1 MPSDPFASTDI
12 QPSRENLDGSA
23 LDVDPRLIE
32 LSRLYLAALRAGKNP
47 RREEYLAR
55 YLDLPEKASDYLEG
69 IEMAFSLEQA
79 NVKPGMRTLDQPDS
93 KQGEPIGD
101 FRIGRELGRGGMG
114 IVYEATQISLGRQVA
129 LKVLPFAAALDQRH
143 RKRFL
148 LEAQAAAQLHHQ
160 NIVPVYAVGCER
172 GTHYYAMQLIDG
184 EPISAKLFDESESA
198 ATDLARSTIKSR
210 ADMTL
215 RQSCV
220 SDVSLHKSRQTRY
233 QRIAALVADAA
244 EALEYAHSCGIV
256 HRDVKPGN
264 LLLDVRGKLWI
275 TDFGLAHI
283 TSGEHV
289 TQTGEMLGT
298 MRYMSPEQA
307 SGSRGVID
315 HRSDVYSLGAT
326 LYELLTG
333 EPVFNGGDRQTLLNQ
348 VLHSDPR
355 PLRQIDRATPEELE
369 TITLKALRHS
379 PSDRYQTA
387 QEFADDLHR
396 YLNEMPIAARNPTLV
411 DKTRKWMRRHP
422 TTVLS
427 MLFALTFAM
436 ILFAV
441 ATAVVAHQ
449 KSLTQQSLLQAE
461 RRLATAQAAADEM
474 ISLAENEFSMTPME
488 EVLRLRLLSS
498 ALIYYQALTDDP
510 DLEPKTLAR
519 LRNTRDNVQKL
530 YDDLMLLR
538 DDRHLAYLA
547 DPSVIADLKL
557 DSVQLEQL
565 AKVRSFATVS
575 DDDNLRVKEA
585 RERKLAINRIL
596 TPDQRLRLKQIAT
609 QLRGPSAILEMLIS
623 GELKLTEAQM
633 TAIQGSILGH
643 LLSKTDTPMGNI
655 ALKKI
660 QETLDPIPSKSDSFG
675 PDALMDAETK
685 REVVSVI
692 LEQLTPE
699 QRQAWSDS
707 IGPKFVPQ

>member
-1 MPSDPFASTDI
+1 MPSDPFALTDI
-12 QPSRENLDGSA
+12 QKNRENSDDSA
-23 LDVDPRLIE
+23 MDIDPRLIE
-32 LSRLYLAALRAGKNP
+32 LSRLYLIALRAGNSP

-55 YLDLPEKASDYLEG
+55 YSDLPEEASDYLEG
-69 IEMAFSLEQA
+69 IEMAFALEQA
-79 NVKPGMRTLDQPDS
+79 RGKAESQILDRLDF
-93 KQGEPIGD
+93 KQTEPIGD
-101 FRIGRELGRGGMG
+101 FRILRELGRGGMG
-114 IVYEATQISLGRQVA
+114 TVYEAMQISLGRRVA
-129 LKVLPFAAALDQRH
+129 LKVLPFAAALDERH

-184 EPISAKLFDESESA
+184 EPLSAKLFISSDPA
-198 ATDLARSTIKSR
+198 NDVLRSTVNLP
-210 ADMTL
+210 ADPTL
-215 RQSCV
+215 RESFP
-220 SDVSLHKSRQTRY
+220 SGVSLHKPKRNRY

-264 LLLDVRGKLWI
+264 LLLDIRGKLWI

-283 TSGEHV
+283 TTGEHV

-326 LYELLTG
+326 LYEMLTG
-333 EPVFNGGDRQTLLNQ
+333 EPVFNGGDRQSLLHQ
-348 VLHSDPR
+348 VLNGDPR
-355 PLRQIDRATPEELE
+355 PLRQINRAIPEEIE

-396 YLNEMPIAARNPTLV
+396 YLNEMPIAARNPTLIE
-411 DKTRKWMRRHP
+411 KTRKWMRRHP

-427 MLFALTFAM
+427 MLFAMCFAM
-436 ILFAV
+436 ILFAI
-441 ATAVVAHQ
+441 ATAVVTRQ
-449 KSLTQQSLLQAE
+449 KSLTQQSLQQAE

-488 EVLRLRLLSS
+488 ETLRLRLLSS
-498 ALIYYQALTDDP
+498 ALIYYQALIDDP
-510 DLEPKTLAR
+510 DLSATTLVE
-519 LRNTRDNVQKL
+519 LRTTRDKVQKVH
-530 YDDLMLLR
+530 DDLTLLR

-547 DPSVIADLKL
+547 NPTVVADLKL
-557 DSVQLEQL
+557 DPIQMEQL
-565 AKVRSFATVS
+565 SKVGSFVS
-575 DDDNLRVKEA
+575 ESEDDDLRVKEA
-585 RERKLAINRIL
+585 QERKLTVNRIL
-596 TPDQRLRLKQIAT
+596 TPNQRMRLKQIAT
-609 QLRGPSAILEMLIS
+609 QLRGPSAILELLIS
-623 GELKLTEAQM
+623 GDLKLTESQM
-633 TAIQGSILGH
+633 SAIQSSIMGH
-643 LLSKTDTPMGNI
+643 LLSKTDTPMGTM
-655 ALKKI
+655 AMKTL
-660 QETLDPIPSKSDSFG
+660 QESSNAVANKGNSFG

-685 REVVSVI
+685 QEVVSVI

-699 QRQAWSDS
+699 QRQAWSNI
-707 IGPKFVPQ
+707 IGPRFAP